1 MRQEVGKPT
10 NVNVDER
17 LLNEALRL
25 GGRRT
30 KRETVNEALAEYI
43 QLRWRRELVKYF
55 GKIDFDPGW
64 DYKKARRAR

>member
-1 MRQEVGKPT
+1 MPT
-10 NVNVDER
+10 NLNIDDR
-17 LLNEALRL
+17 LLDEAVKL

-30 KRETVNEALAEYI
+30 QRETVNDALAEYI
-43 QLRWRRELVKYF
+43 QRRRRRELVKYF

>member
-1 MRQEVGKPT
+1 MPT
-10 NVNVDER
+10 NLNIDDR
-17 LLNEALRL
+17 LLNEALKL

-43 QLRWRRELVKYF
+43 QRRRRRELVKYF
-55 GKIDFDPGW
+55 GKVDFDLGW